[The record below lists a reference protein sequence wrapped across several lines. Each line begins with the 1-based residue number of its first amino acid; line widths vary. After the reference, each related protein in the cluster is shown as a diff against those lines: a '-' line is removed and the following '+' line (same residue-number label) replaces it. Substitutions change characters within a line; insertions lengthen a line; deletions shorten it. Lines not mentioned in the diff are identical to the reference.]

1 MLHASAVLGD
11 LIDAAVN
18 LRRGSHATVGALA
31 RARIRPI
38 DDVVSAYYLNLDV
51 ADQPGVLARV
61 AGVFGAHGVSI
72 RSMEQEGL
80 GGEARLIFITHEAV
94 ERDVQATL
102 HDLRELD
109 VVDRVGTVLR
119 VIAAGAA

>member
-1 MLHASAVLGD
+1 M
-11 LIDAAVN
+11 DA
-18 LRRGSHATVGALA
+18 L
-31 RARIRPI
+31 
-38 DDVVSAYYLNLDV
+38 
-51 ADQPGVLARV
+51 
-61 AGVFGAHGVSI
+61 
-72 RSMEQEGL
+72 GL